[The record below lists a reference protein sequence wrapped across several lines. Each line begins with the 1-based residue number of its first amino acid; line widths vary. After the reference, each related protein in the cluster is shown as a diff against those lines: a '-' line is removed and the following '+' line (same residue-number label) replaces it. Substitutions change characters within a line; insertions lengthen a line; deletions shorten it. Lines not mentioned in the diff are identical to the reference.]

1 MDKLKNYLRK
11 RRKEILED
19 IDTDRRINADNYSN
33 VGRLKE
39 LDKVIKLVEQ
49 EV

>member
-19 IDTDRRINADNYSN
+19 IDTDRQINADNYTN

-39 LDKVIKLVEQ
+39 VDKVIKLMEDRR
-49 EV
+49 